1 MTLTQDLINLRNQL
15 VANHPEDIKATMN
28 QATQDL
34 LNSNIIEQ
42 TLKVGEQVPD
52 FTLPN
57 AISPE
62 ARRFARPS
70 VVAVALAKAVTLKE
84 LLQAGPVVISF
95 YRGQWCPYCNLDRV

>member
-15 VANHPEDIKATMN
+15 VANHPDDIKATMN
-28 QATQDL
+28 QATQEL

-57 AISPE
+57 AVE
-62 ARRFARPS
+62 KT
-70 VVAVALAKAVTLKE
+70 VE
-84 LLQAGPVVISF
+84 LYQFRLRLLHFG
-95 YRGQWCPYCNLDRV
+95 